1 MLSWAD
7 MSASSGTAP
16 NLTPG
21 GTVAVRAIRHRYQAG
36 QLKPQDGSWYA
47 RFYDEVSDGNG
58 EPRSKERWKKLGR
71 IEEYPR
77 ERDILPIFE
86 GFMQAVNDRL
96 MGAVGPDPILRVY
109 IEQNYLPSL
118 RLERKTIR
126 GYRDTWN
133 LHWKERIRDLAFGQL
148 HPDVAFRLLKEIA
161 DQDDISKTTLQ
172 RVKAFMSGVYT
183 HAREQG
189 DFRGAN
195 PVTGLRLQKIKA
207 RRAKKMPFN
216 SLAETLAYIK
226 VVDGLRAKTAIATA
240 GFAGLTVSELQG
252 LDWKDRYD
260 GQWHVERKVVEGRTG
275 DTKTAA
281 RQEGVPIIPYLQ
293 KITDKYRKSV
303 GCPAEGAVFGRW
315 MNNLKRD
322 HITPQLKKKGMKW
335 NGWHAFRRGLAT
347 NLHEMGV
354 PTKVIQR
361 VCRHADEATTKKH
374 YIHATE
380 PGVRS
385 GMRKLEASIIREK
398 NERRKN
404 SLL

>member
-47 RFYDEVSDGNG
+47 RFYDEVSDWNG

-226 VVDGLRAKTAIATA
+226 VVDGLRAKTAITTA

-385 GMRKLEASIIREK
+385 GMRKLEASIKREK
-398 NERRKN
+398 HERR
-404 SLL
+404 

>member
-226 VVDGLRAKTAIATA
+226 VVDGLRAKTAITTA

-293 KITDKYRKSV
+293 KITDKYWKSV

-347 NLHEMGV
+347 NLHEMEV

-398 NERRKN
+398 HERRKS

>member
-1 MLSWAD
+1 
-7 MSASSGTAP
+7 
-16 NLTPG
+16 
-21 GTVAVRAIRHRYQAG
+21 
-36 QLKPQDGSWYA
+36 
-47 RFYDEVSDGNG
+47 
-58 EPRSKERWKKLGR
+58 
-71 IEEYPR
+71 
-77 ERDILPIFE
+77 
-86 GFMQAVNDRL
+86 MQAVNDRL

-226 VVDGLRAKTAIATA
+226 VVDGLRAKTAITTA

-293 KITDKYRKSV
+293 KITDKYWKSV
-303 GCPAEGAVFGRW
+303 GSPAEGAVFGRW

-398 NERRKN
+398 HERR
-404 SLL
+404 

>member
-71 IEEYPR
+71 IEDYPR

-118 RLERKTIR
+118 RLEKKTIR

-133 LHWKERIRDLAFGQL
+133 LHWKERIRDLAFGQF

-226 VVDGLRAKTAIATA
+226 VVDGLRAKAAIATA

-260 GQWHVERKVVEGRTG
+260 GHWHVERKVVEGRTG

-293 KITDKYRKSV
+293 KITVKYWKSV
-303 GCPAEGAVFGRW
+303 GSPTEGAVFGRW

-398 NERRKN
+398 HERR
-404 SLL
+404 

>member
-1 MLSWAD
+1 MPD
-7 MSASSGTAP
+7 GP
-16 NLTPG
+16 
-21 GTVAVRAIRHRYQAG
+21 AG
-36 QLKPQDGSWYA
+36 
-47 RFYDEVSDGNG
+47 F
-58 EPRSKERWKKLGR
+58 RSKERWKKLGR
-71 IEEYPR
+71 IEDYPL
-77 ERDILPIFE
+77 ERDILPVFE

-96 MGAVGPDPILRVY
+96 LGAAGPDPVLRIY

-118 RLERKTIR
+118 RLEKKTIR

-133 LHWKERIRDLAFGQL
+133 LHWKKRIQDLTFGQFY
-148 HPDVAFRLLKEIA
+148 PDVAFRLLKEIP

-281 RQEGVPIIPYLQ
+281 RQEGVPIIPHLQ
-293 KITDKYRKSV
+293 KITDKYWKSV
-303 GCPAEGAVFGRW
+303 GCPGEGAVFGRW

-385 GMRKLEASIIREK
+385 GMRKLEASIKREK
-398 NERRKN
+398 HERR
-404 SLL
+404 

>member
-71 IEEYPR
+71 IEDYPR

-96 MGAVGPDPILRVY
+96 IGAVGPDPILRVY

-118 RLERKTIR
+118 RLEKKTIR

-293 KITDKYRKSV
+293 KITDKYWKSV
-303 GCPAEGAVFGRW
+303 GSPAEGAAFGRW

-385 GMRKLEASIIREK
+385 GMRKLEASITRERH
-398 NERRKN
+398 ERR
-404 SLL
+404 